1 MTEQLIDVRT
11 LAETLAVSVGW
22 CYRAAE
28 EKRIPSLKVGK
39 YLRFDLRKV
48 LETLEGRADDS

>member
-1 MTEQLIDVRT
+1 MSDQLVDVHT
-11 LAETLAVSVGW
+11 LAETLAVPVGW

-48 LETLEGRADDS
+48 LETLEGGKDDC